1 VTLHG
6 IWGLPFIDLAPLLD
20 TAPLAA
26 VDEEIALG
34 LTRVQPSYTGG
45 TLKWM
50 GVVAP
55 PVHHDGH
62 PDAMQVIR
70 GLSRN
75 DFARFVSLADD
86 PGAFDPDR
94 RAEYAFGDETDHPLT
109 KAQMLWLKYRHGV
122 YFPWK
127 VAYHF
132 LENELWEDKNSGEGK
147 SFRGEA
153 RRVFPRTVAFLES
166 LPFREIG
173 RAVLFGLESHD
184 HAPLHRDTVPGS
196 KGVGRSPQGAAA
208 NTDVDHCITIAPR
221 RGKRF
226 FLSDPALRTRRVVDT
241 PLYWFNDM
249 DWHGVEPDPFFRYS
263 IRVDGVFQ
271 PEFLADLRRHVA
283 ATIGA

>member
-1 VTLHG
+1 VKLHG
-6 IWGLPFIDLAPLLD
+6 IWGLPYVDLAPLLD

-26 VDEEIALG
+26 IDEEVSLG
-34 LTRVQPSYTGG
+34 LTQVQPSYTGG
-45 TLKWM
+45 TLEWM

-55 PVHHDGH
+55 PVHDDGYA
-62 PDAMQVIR
+62 DAMRIVQ
-70 GLSRN
+70 GLSRD

-109 KAQMLWLKYRHGV
+109 KAQMLWLKYRHGA

-147 SFRGEA
+147 GFRREA

-173 RAVLFGLESHD
+173 RAILFGLESND

-196 KGVGRSPQGAAA
+196 KSE
-208 NTDVDHCITIAPR
+208 VDHCITIAPR
-221 RGKRF
+221 PGKRF
-226 FLSDPALRTRRVVDT
+226 FLADPALRTRLVVDT

-263 IRVDGVFQ
+263 IRVDGVFE
-271 PEFLADLRRHVA
+271 PAFLADLRRHAA
-283 ATIGA
+283 ATIGP